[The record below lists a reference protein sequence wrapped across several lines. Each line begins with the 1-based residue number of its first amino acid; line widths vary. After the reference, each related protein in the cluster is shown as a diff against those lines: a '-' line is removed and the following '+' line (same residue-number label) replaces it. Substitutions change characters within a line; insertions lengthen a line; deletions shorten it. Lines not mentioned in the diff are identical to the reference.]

1 MPVRPSTWEG
11 RGPLL
16 PMHPRPTRKHVHTRM
31 HPTSPHERR
40 GCPRGYVAALASV
53 FVNDRHAG
61 DYVVRDLS
69 AGGALLVN
77 GPLLPTQSQC
87 TLLLRVPG
95 LGPLRLNAQTVHT
108 AAHGSDR
115 HAVGIR
121 FTSLAP
127 PVAEGLRELV
137 EQELER
143 ALQPS
148 VLIADNDMARL
159 SDLAE
164 DLADLGERPLL
175 ALTALEMV
183 HWLCDPETTVELA
196 LLSEEL
202 YEKSGSGVF
211 DFVRA
216 EFPQVRAVLLK
227 DTLGRDELRELLE
240 WAAGPARSARQ
251 LKPSQGYDSV

>member
-1 MPVRPSTWEG
+1 MRMYAHS
-11 RGPLL
+11 
-16 PMHPRPTRKHVHTRM
+16 RM
-31 HPTSPHERR
+31 HPTSSHERR
-40 GCPRGYVAALASV
+40 GWPRGYVAALASV
-53 FVNDRHAG
+53 FVSERHAG
-61 DYVVRDLS
+61 DFVVRDLS

-77 GPLLPTQSQC
+77 GPLLATKTDC

-108 AAHGSDR
+108 AAVGNDR
-115 HAVGIR
+115 YAVGIR
-121 FTSLAP
+121 FTRLAP
-127 PVAEGLRELV
+127 AVAEGLRDLV

-148 VLIADNDMARL
+148 VLVADHDLARL

-175 ALTALEMV
+175 ALTPLEVV

-227 DTLGRDELRELLE
+227 DTLGREELRELLE

-251 LKPSQGYDSV
+251 LKASQGYDTV